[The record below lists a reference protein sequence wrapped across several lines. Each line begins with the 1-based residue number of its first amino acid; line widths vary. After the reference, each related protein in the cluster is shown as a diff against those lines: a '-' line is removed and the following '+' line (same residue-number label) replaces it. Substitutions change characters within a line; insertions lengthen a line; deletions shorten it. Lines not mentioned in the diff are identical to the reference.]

1 MPAPCPVVA
10 EGSWWDDDVLGSVFF
25 LSVMLL
31 ITCVPTYFVKVLV
44 QGEVRVVRFRLARIP
59 GWLPLLALAALPTQ
73 RVYGLLGIPSV
84 LHRSGFRTKHKL

>member
-25 LSVMLL
+25 FVSHAPDNVRA
-31 ITCVPTYFVKVLV
+31 VKVLV
-44 QGEVRVVRFRLARIP
+44 QGEVRVVRFRLATIP